1 MKRFKLNLTP
11 YSLTFLYLT
20 IYSRSSFKETLHNI
34 EHRERISEIGK
45 FPQFPPPKYISP
57 FLPPIPVRMARMG
70 TFQEYSKNTG
80 KRALV

>member
-45 FPQFPPPKYISP
+45 FPQFPPNIYH
-57 FLPPIPVRMARMG
+57 LPPSSVRMARMG